1 MKVVLAHLWQLVSTN
16 KSIIKEYNSRYKD
29 FVNYINKFKEDLL
42 HGFTCP
48 KEEVINLKDGII
60 YKLSQELKLCE
71 TNSIT

>member
-29 FVNYINKFKEDLL
+29 FVNYIYKFKEDLL

-48 KEEVINLKDGII
+48 EEEVINLKDAII